1 MGALSK
7 RENIRFFFFTF
18 LTVCPASGLPNSSL
32 GVALLVSTYKFKKNI
47 QFSKKFHKNDG
58 IIFFFLKKH
67 YFFPT
72 CITIGKKTN
81 LNFILQSPIFLVM
94 LCNFTKFRKML
105 NFKIVFYL
113 KKGIYFFMWNHL
125 CNYRFSIDGVGS
137 CTLTGIY
144 FLIVAES
151 HKSKSS
157 RSKKSIVY

>member
-7 RENIRFFFFTF
+7 REEIRVFFSPFWQF
-18 LTVCPASGLPNSSL
+18 VQPQ
-32 GVALLVSTYKFKKNI
+32 VYQILLLELLFWFQPINLKKNI